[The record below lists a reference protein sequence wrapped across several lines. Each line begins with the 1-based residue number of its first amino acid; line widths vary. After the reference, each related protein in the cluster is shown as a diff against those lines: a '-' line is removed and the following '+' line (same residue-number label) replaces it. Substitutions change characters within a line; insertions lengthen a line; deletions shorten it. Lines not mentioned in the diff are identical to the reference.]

1 MSARAPALQWRM
13 TRILAHYQ
21 VRSPPAGIEARA
33 AALAV
38 EQSIEM
44 PLSAVTSAYV
54 REQVVA
60 TVEGIE
66 PLAASAFQVTLA
78 IATETVGRDIG
89 QLMNMLF
96 GNCSLQDDV
105 SLLDVELPATLVAH
119 WPGPRF
125 GLDGIRTLLNAGPRP
140 LTMTAL
146 KPQGLAPEALAALAA
161 TFAYAG
167 LDIIKDDH
175 GIANQDYAP
184 FAARVSACQH
194 AVSKANA
201 TTGGHSIYAPTLSGG
216 PRQLANQARI
226 VREEG
231 VQMVLACP
239 MLMGLPVFDELV
251 RYELDCAVLAH
262 PALGGAARIAPPLL
276 FGRIFRLLG
285 ADATVFPNHG
295 GRFSYDPATCAALAQ
310 AALMPW
316 HGLRACAPVPAGGM
330 SVERVDEML
339 AFYGRDVILLIGG
352 ALLAAG
358 DALPE
363 RAREFVTRVRLA
375 GLTSQSLQS

>member
-1 MSARAPALQWRM
+1 M
-13 TRILAHYQ
+13 TRLLAHYQ
-21 VRSPPAGIEARA
+21 VAGPAADIEARA
-33 AALAV
+33 AALAL

-54 REQVVA
+54 RDEVVA
-60 TVEGIE
+60 RVERITPVVPGLHE
-66 PLAASAFQVTLA
+66 VTLA
-78 IATETVGRDIG
+78 IASATVGRDIG

-105 SLLDVELPATLVAH
+105 VLHDVELPGELLAH
-119 WPGPRF
+119 WRGPRH
-125 GLDGIRTLLNAGPRP
+125 GLAGLRRLVGAGPRA

-146 KPQGLAPEALAALAA
+146 KPQGLPPAELAALAA
-161 TFAYAG
+161 TFASAG

-175 GIANQDYAP
+175 GIADQDYAP
-184 FAARVSACQH
+184 FAARVAACQR
-194 AVSKANA
+194 AVARANA
-201 TTGGHSIYAPTLSGG
+201 DTGGHSVYAPTLSGG
-216 PRQLANQARI
+216 PRQLAAQARI

-231 VQMVLACP
+231 VRMVLACP

-251 RYELDCAVLAH
+251 REELDCAVLAH

-285 ADATVFPNHG
+285 ADATIFPNHG
-295 GRFSYDPATCAALAQ
+295 GRFSYSPATCEGLAHAALA
-310 AALMPW
+310 PW
-316 HGLRACAPVPAGGM
+316 QHIQACAPVPAGGM

-339 AFYGRDVILLIGG
+339 AFYGQDVILLIGG

-358 DALPE
+358 DALPQ
-363 RAREFVTRVRLA
+363 RAREFVTRVRDA
-375 GLTSQSLQS
+375 APASETLTP

>member
-1 MSARAPALQWRM
+1 M

-21 VRSPPAGIEARA
+21 ISAAAADIEARA
-33 AALAV
+33 AALAL

-44 PLSAVTSAYV
+44 PLSAVSSAYV
-54 REQVVA
+54 RAQIVA

-66 PLAASAFQVTLA
+66 ALSSHDHRVTLA
-78 IATETVGRDIG
+78 IATATVGHDIG

-96 GNCSLQDDV
+96 GNCSLQNDV

-125 GLDGIRTLLNAGPRP
+125 GLTGIRELVKAGSRA

-146 KPQGLAPEALAALAA
+146 KPQGLPPAELAALAA
-161 TFAYAG
+161 TFAHAG

-184 FAARVSACQH
+184 FAARVSACQR
-194 AVSKANA
+194 AVSQANA
-201 TTGGHSIYAPTLSGG
+201 ASGGHSVYAPTLSGG
-216 PRQLANQARI
+216 PRQWAVQAHI

-231 VQMVLACP
+231 VRMVLVCP
-239 MLMGLPVFDELV
+239 MLMGLPAFDELV
-251 RYELDCAVLAH
+251 RHDLDCAVIAH
-262 PALGGAARIAPPLL
+262 PALAGAARIAAPLL
-276 FGRIFRLLG
+276 LGRIFRLLG

-295 GRFSYDPATCAALAQ
+295 GRFSFSAATCSALAEAALA
-310 AALMPW
+310 PW

-352 ALLAAG
+352 ALLTAG
-358 DALPE
+358 EALPA
-363 RAREFVTRVRLA
+363 RAREFVTRVRQA
-375 GLTSQSLQS
+375 GSANEINHE

>member
-1 MSARAPALQWRM
+1 M

-21 VRSPPAGIEARA
+21 VAGPADSIAARA
-33 AALAV
+33 AALAL

-44 PLSAVTSAYV
+44 PLTAVTSAYV
-54 REQVVA
+54 REHIVA
-60 TVEGIE
+60 NVERIA
-66 PLAASAFQVTLA
+66 PLAADSHQVTLA
-78 IATETVGRDIG
+78 IAAITAGRDIG

-105 SLLDVELPATLVAH
+105 RLLDIELPAGLVTH

-125 GLDGIRTLLNAGPRP
+125 GLDGIRKMVGAGSRA

-146 KPQGLAPEALAALAA
+146 KPQGLPPVELAALAA
-161 TFAYAG
+161 TFANAG

-175 GIANQDYAP
+175 GIADQDYAP
-184 FAARVSACQH
+184 FAARVSACQR
-194 AVSKANA
+194 AVNKANA
-201 TTGGHSIYAPTLSGG
+201 ASGGHSVYAPTLSGG
-216 PRQLANQARI
+216 PRQLAAQAHI
-226 VREEG
+226 VRQEG
-231 VQMVLACP
+231 VRMVLACP
-239 MLMGLPVFDELV
+239 MVMGLPVFDELL
-251 RYELDCAVLAH
+251 RHELDCAVLAH

-295 GRFSYDPATCAALAQ
+295 GRFSYSPTTCAALAQ
-310 AALMPW
+310 AALAPW

-330 SVERVDEML
+330 SIERVDEML

-358 DALPE
+358 AALPA
-363 RAREFVTRVRLA
+363 RAREFVTRVHAA
-375 GLTSQSLQS
+375 GSTNEAVTHG

>member
-1 MSARAPALQWRM
+1 M
-13 TRILAHYQ
+13 TRLLAHYQ
-21 VRSPPAGIEARA
+21 IGGPAADIAARA
-33 AALAV
+33 AALAL

-44 PLSAVTSAYV
+44 PLTAVTSRYV

-60 TVEGIE
+60 TVEDIRA
-66 PLAASAFQVTLA
+66 LSADLHQVTLA
-78 IATETVGRDIG
+78 IATATVGHDIG

-105 SLLDVELPATLVAH
+105 VLCDLELPAALAAR
-119 WPGPRF
+119 WRGPRH
-125 GLDGIRTLLNAGPRP
+125 GLAGLRQLVGAGQRA

-146 KPQGLAPEALAALAA
+146 KPQGLPPAELAQLAA
-161 TFAYAG
+161 TFASAG

-175 GIANQDYAP
+175 GIADQDYSP
-184 FAARVSACQH
+184 FAARVAACQR
-194 AVSKANA
+194 AVARANA
-201 TTGGHSIYAPTLSGG
+201 DSGGHSVYAPTLSGG
-216 PRQLANQARI
+216 PRQLAEQVRI

-231 VQMVLACP
+231 VQAVLTCP
-239 MLMGLPVFDELV
+239 MLMGLPVFEELL
-251 RYELDCAVLAH
+251 RHDLDCAVLAH

-295 GRFSYDPATCAALAQ
+295 GRFSYSPATCAALAR
-310 AALMPW
+310 AALEPW
-316 HGLRACAPVPAGGM
+316 HDLKACAPVPAGGM

-358 DALPE
+358 EALPQ
-363 RAREFVTRVRLA
+363 RAREFVTRVHHA
-375 GLTSQSLQS
+375 GQSAESPES

>member
-1 MSARAPALQWRM
+1 M

-21 VRSPPAGIEARA
+21 VGGPATGIEARA
-33 AALAV
+33 AALAL

-44 PLSAVTSAYV
+44 PLTAVTSAYV
-54 REQVVA
+54 RDQVVA
-60 TVEGIE
+60 TVERIA
-66 PLAASAFQVTLA
+66 PLATQGHQVTLA
-78 IATETVGRDIG
+78 IATATVGRDIG

-105 SLLDVELPATLVAH
+105 SLLDVELPAALVAH

-125 GLDGIRTLLNAGPRP
+125 GLAGIRTLVGAGARA

-146 KPQGLAPEALAALAA
+146 KPQGLPPAALAALAA
-161 TFAYAG
+161 TFAHAG

-175 GIANQDYAP
+175 GIADQDYAP
-184 FAARVSACQH
+184 FAARVSACQR
-194 AVSKANA
+194 AVAKANA
-201 TTGGHSIYAPTLSGG
+201 ATGRRSVYAPTLSGG
-216 PRQLANQARI
+216 PRQLAVQARI

-231 VQMVLACP
+231 VRMVLACP
-239 MLMGLPVFDELV
+239 MLMGLPVFDELL
-251 RYELDCAVLAH
+251 RHDLDCAVLAH
-262 PALGGAARIAPPLL
+262 PALGGAIRIAPALL

-295 GRFSYDPATCAALAQ
+295 GRFSYSPTTCAALAH
-310 AALMPW
+310 AALVPW

-358 DALPE
+358 EALPQ
-363 RAREFVTRVRLA
+363 RAREFVSRVHAA
-375 GLTSQSLQS
+375 GFVNEAHQL

>member
-1 MSARAPALQWRM
+1 M

-21 VRSPPAGIEARA
+21 MSGPAADIEARA
-33 AALAV
+33 AALAL

-44 PLSAVTSAYV
+44 PLTAVSSTYV
-54 REQVVA
+54 RNEVVA
-60 TVEGIE
+60 KVANIA
-66 PLAASAFQVTLA
+66 PLGPDLHEVTLA
-78 IATETVGRDIG
+78 LATATVGRDIG

-105 SLLDVELPATLVAH
+105 TLADVELPADMVSHWHGPRHGLAGVRTLV
-119 WPGPRF
+119 G
-125 GLDGIRTLLNAGPRP
+125 AGQRA

-146 KPQGLAPEALAALAA
+146 KPQGLPPAELAQLAA
-161 TFAYAG
+161 TFATAG

-184 FAARVSACQH
+184 FAARVTACQR
-194 AVSKANA
+194 AVAKVNA
-201 TTGGHSIYAPTLSGG
+201 AHGGHSVYAPTLSGG
-216 PRQLANQARI
+216 PRQLVAQAHI

-251 RYELDCAVLAH
+251 RHELDCAVLAH

-276 FGRIFRLLG
+276 FGRLFRLLG

-295 GRFSYDPATCAALAQ
+295 GRFSYSPATCAALAR
-310 AALMPW
+310 AALEPW
-316 HGLRACAPVPAGGM
+316 HGFKACAPVPAGGM

-339 AFYGRDVILLIGG
+339 AFYGHDVILLIGG
-352 ALLAAG
+352 ALLTAG
-358 DALPE
+358 EALPQ
-363 RAREFVTRVRLA
+363 RAREFVTRVRDA
-375 GLTSQSLQS
+375 GINNETPRP

>member
-1 MSARAPALQWRM
+1 M
-13 TRILAHYQ
+13 TRILAQYQ
-21 VRSPPAGIEARA
+21 ISAAAADIEARA
-33 AALAV
+33 AALAL

-44 PLSAVTSAYV
+44 PLSAVSSAYV
-54 REQVVA
+54 RAQIVA

-66 PLAASAFQVTLA
+66 ALTSHDHRVTLA
-78 IATETVGRDIG
+78 IATATVGHDIG

-96 GNCSLQDDV
+96 GNCSLQNDV

-125 GLDGIRTLLNAGPRP
+125 GLAGIRELVKAGPRA

-146 KPQGLAPEALAALAA
+146 KPQGLAPTELAALAA
-161 TFAYAG
+161 TFAHAG

-184 FAARVSACQH
+184 FAARVSACQR
-194 AVSKANA
+194 AVSQANA
-201 TTGGHSIYAPTLSGG
+201 ASGGHCVYAPTLSGG
-216 PRQLANQARI
+216 PRQLAVQAHI

-231 VQMVLACP
+231 VGMVLMCP
-239 MLMGLPVFDELV
+239 MLVGLPTFDELV
-251 RYELDCAVLAH
+251 RHDLDCAVIAH
-262 PALGGAARIAPPLL
+262 PALAGAARIAAPLL
-276 FGRIFRLLG
+276 LGRIFRLLG

-295 GRFSYDPATCAALAQ
+295 GRFSYSPATCSALAEAALG
-310 AALMPW
+310 PW

-358 DALPE
+358 DALAE

-375 GLTSQSLQS
+375 GLTSQSQQS

>member
-1 MSARAPALQWRM
+1 M

-21 VRSPPAGIEARA
+21 VGGPAAGIEARA
-33 AALAV
+33 AALAL

-44 PLSAVTSAYV
+44 PLAAVTSAYV

-60 TVEGIE
+60 TVERIE
-66 PLAASAFQVTLA
+66 PLAAHGHRVTLA
-78 IATETVGRDIG
+78 IATVTVGREIG
-89 QLMNMLF
+89 QLLNMLF

-105 SLLDVELPATLVAH
+105 SLLDVELPAALVAH

-125 GLDGIRTLLNAGPRP
+125 GLAGIRKLVDAGPRA

-146 KPQGLAPEALAALAA
+146 KPQGLAPAELAALAA

-184 FAARVSACQH
+184 FSARVSACQR
-194 AVSKANA
+194 AVDQTNA
-201 TTGGHSIYAPTLSGG
+201 ATGGHSVYAPTLSGG
-216 PRQLANQARI
+216 PRQLAAQARI

-231 VQMVLACP
+231 VRMVLACP

-251 RYELDCAVLAH
+251 RHDLDCAVLAH
-262 PALGGAARIAPPLL
+262 PALGGAARIAAPLL
-276 FGRIFRLLG
+276 FGRMFRLLG
-285 ADATVFPNHG
+285 ADATVFPNYG
-295 GRFSYDPATCAALAQ
+295 GRFSYSAATCAALAQ
-310 AALMPW
+310 AALAPW

-358 DALPE
+358 DALPA
-363 RAREFVTRVRLA
+363 RAREFVTRVRQA
-375 GLTSQSLQS
+375 GLANETSQS

>member
-1 MSARAPALQWRM
+1 MPTLQWRM
-13 TRILAHYQ
+13 TRLLAHYQ
-21 VRSPPAGIEARA
+21 VGGPAADIEARA
-33 AALAV
+33 AALAL

-44 PLSAVTSAYV
+44 PLTAVTSAYV

-60 TVEGIE
+60 RVERIT
-66 PLAASAFQVTLA
+66 PLGQHHQVTLA
-78 IATETVGRDIG
+78 IATATVGRDIG

-105 SLLDVELPATLVAH
+105 MLCDVELPAELVAS
-119 WPGPRF
+119 WRGPRH
-125 GLDGIRTLLNAGPRP
+125 GLDGLRALVGAGRRA

-146 KPQGLAPEALAALAA
+146 KPQGLPPSELAQLAA
-161 TFAYAG
+161 TFAAAG

-175 GIANQDYAP
+175 GIADQDYAP
-184 FAARVSACQH
+184 FAARVAACQQ
-194 AVSKANA
+194 AVTRANA
-201 TTGGHSIYAPTLSGG
+201 ERGGHSVYAPTLSGG
-216 PRQLANQARI
+216 PRQLAAQAHI

-239 MLMGLPVFDELV
+239 MLMGLPVFEELV
-251 RYELDCAVLAH
+251 RHELDCAVLAH

-295 GRFSYDPATCAALAQ
+295 GRFSYNPATCAALAR
-310 AALMPW
+310 AALEPW
-316 HGLRACAPVPAGGM
+316 HDLKPCAPVPAGGM

-358 DALPE
+358 EALPQ
-363 RAREFVTRVRLA
+363 RAREFVTRVHDA
-375 GLTSQSLQS
+375 GIAAESPYP